1 MAKIKIAG
9 EEPKLI
15 PEGTYQVIGEG
26 YSLGDYK
33 GAGKLYFFMRIFEG
47 RYSGLRL
54 ELYFNV
60 ELIRVVGGESTFA
73 PRPRSKYLRQMRTLF
88 GDIEDEGGDFL
99 SPDNLDG
106 KKLQVEVETVL
117 IDSKRQPLTP
127 KDRYSKVSRIIKVI
141 EE

>member
-15 PEGTYQVIGEG
+15 PEGNYQVIGQG
-26 YSLGDYK
+26 YSLGDYM
-33 GAGKLYFFMRIFEG
+33 GTGKLYLSMRVCEG
-47 RYSGLRL
+47 RYTGLPL
-54 ELYFNV
+54 ETYFNV
-60 ELIRVVGGESTFA
+60 KLIRVVGGQSTFE
-73 PRPRSKYLRQMRTLF
+73 PRPRSKYLRLMRTLF

-127 KDRYSKVSRIIKVI
+127 KDRYSKVSRIIKII